1 MSSYIGPNGRI
12 YRREPR
18 NGKWVALTVGCV
30 MVVSIAIVG
39 LPSIAGAFRY
49 LGL

>member
-12 YRREPR
+12 YRRER
-18 NGKWVALTVGCV
+18 RKGGWLALTVVCV
-30 MVVSIAIVG
+30 MVVSLAIVAV
-39 LPSIAGAFRY
+39 PSIAGAFRY